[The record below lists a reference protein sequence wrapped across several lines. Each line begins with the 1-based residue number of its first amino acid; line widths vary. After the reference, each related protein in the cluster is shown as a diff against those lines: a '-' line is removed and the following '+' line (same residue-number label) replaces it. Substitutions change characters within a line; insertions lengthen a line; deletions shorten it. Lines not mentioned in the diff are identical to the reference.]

1 MFYKGCKGET
11 LEEEK
16 ALHNELERLK
26 LMTDQ
31 RKTTEKF
38 KLKYL
43 CKKKLLSVC

>member
-16 ALHNELERLK
+16 TLHSELERLK
-26 LMTDQ
+26 LVTSQ
-31 RKTTEKF
+31 AKAIEKF

-43 CKKKLLSVC
+43 CMSVR